1 MRKHSFAATAGLI
14 LPLLVLCVCAFG
26 FLLAPN
32 DPDLVDLCSHN
43 GYRGLFLLLQFVQ
56 GKRQS

>member
-1 MRKHSFAATAGLI
+1 MRKYPFLSKMGLI

-32 DPDLVDLCSHN
+32 DPDLVDLN
-43 GYRGLFLLLQFVQ
+43 
-56 GKRQS
+56 